1 MSAAVLIARL
11 ILGLGVASH
20 GAQKLFGWFGGHGP
34 AGTGAFMESLG
45 FRPGAFFAVAA
56 GLGEL
61 AGGILLAAG
70 FLGGLGPALVIMVML
85 VAIVTVH
92 LRNGFFAS
100 NNGIELPAMV
110 IAGALALDFGGM
122 GRYTV
127 DRLLGPDIFT
137 FGSIRLY
144 LIAGAVIVALLTL
157 AARHRDVLPQQT
169 AKPSS
174 T

>member
-20 GAQKLFGWFGGHGP
+20 GAQKLFGWFGGPGP
-34 AGTGAFMESLG
+34 AGTGRFMEGLG
-45 FRPGAFFAVAA
+45 FRPGVLFAVLA
-56 GLGEL
+56 GCGEL
-61 AGGILLAAG
+61 AGGLLLALG
-70 FLGGLGPALVIMVML
+70 SLGGLGPALVILVML

-92 LRNGFFAS
+92 IDKGFYAS
-100 NNGIELPAMV
+100 GGGWELPAMV

-122 GRYTV
+122 GSYTL
-127 DRLLGPDIFT
+127 DRITGPDIFT
-137 FGSIRLY
+137 FGHVRLY
-144 LIAGAVIVALLTL
+144 LIAAAVLLALLTL
-157 AARHRDVLPQQT
+157 ASRRKTAPQQT